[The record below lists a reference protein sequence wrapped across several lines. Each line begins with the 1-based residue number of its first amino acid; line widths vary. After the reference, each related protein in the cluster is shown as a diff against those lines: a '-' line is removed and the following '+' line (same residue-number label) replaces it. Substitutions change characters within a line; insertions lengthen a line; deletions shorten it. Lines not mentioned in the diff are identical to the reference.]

1 MEALVMHAALPLAT
15 ASASLREVLP
25 HARFQ
30 GCRDLQV
37 EHLTDD
43 SRLVQPGSLFAV
55 IAGTCEHGAK
65 YIRDAM
71 ARGASG
77 LLVERP
83 QPHCELPQ
91 CVVPNV
97 REAYARVSAVL
108 AGRPDQAV
116 RVAGVTGTNGKTTVA
131 WMMHAMFAAGGKP
144 AGLLGTIENHDGRV
158 SEPATLT
165 TPAAG
170 TLHEWL
176 ARMQANGA
184 TDAAMEVSSHAL
196 DQQRLAGIQLQSAAV
211 TNVTRDH
218 LDYHGTY
225 ESYWTAKTQILS
237 LIRPGGVAVLSRDN
251 AASWEMRP
259 LASPEI
265 SVVSSGL
272 NAQADVHAEIVRE
285 SRSGMEFRLRIHGAS
300 APCHLP
306 MIGRHNVENALT
318 AAALTWHH
326 SRTIDEIAYA
336 LERFR
341 GVPGRL
347 QAIDCG
353 QPFDVYVDYAHTDD
367 ALRRCLS
374 AVRRVTGG
382 QLICVFGAGGDRDS
396 AKRPLM
402 GAAAALADIA
412 VLTSDN
418 PRSEPPEE
426 IMRQILAGFP
436 SDSQSVMME
445 PDRSAAIEKAVE
457 LAGTGDAIVIAG
469 KGHERTQQIGSRVV
483 PFDDC
488 QVARDAISR
497 REERG
502 RAELLEVMRVA

>member
-1 MEALVMHAALPLAT
+1 MHAALPLAT
-15 ASASLREVLP
+15 ASASLREVFP
-25 HARFQ
+25 RARFQ
-30 GCRDLQV
+30 GCSDLQI

-43 SRLVQPGSLFAV
+43 SRSVQPGSLFAV
-55 IAGTCEHGAK
+55 IAGNREHGAK
-65 YIRDAM
+65 YIDDAV
-71 ARGASG
+71 ARGAMG
-77 LLVERP
+77 LLLE
-83 QPHCELPQ
+83 QPEPECDLPQ
-91 CVVPNV
+91 CIVPNV
-97 REAYARVSAVL
+97 REAYAQLSAVL
-108 AGRPDQAV
+108 AGCPDRSV

-131 WMMHAMFAAGGKP
+131 WMTHAMFAAGAKP
-144 AGLLGTIENHDGRV
+144 AGLLGTIENHDGRA

-176 ARMQANGA
+176 VRMQANGA

-196 DQQRLAGIQLQSAAV
+196 DQRRLAGIQLQSAAV

-225 ESYWTAKTQILS
+225 ESYWLAKTQILS
-237 LIRPGGVAVLSRDN
+237 RIRPGGVAVLSRDN
-251 AASWEMRP
+251 ASSWEMRSH
-259 LASPEI
+259 ASPEI

-272 NAQADVHAEIVRE
+272 NTQADVYAEIVRE

-318 AAALTWHH
+318 AAALAWHH
-326 SRTIDEIAYA
+326 GRTIDEIVGA

-347 QAIDCG
+347 QTIDLG
-353 QPFDVYVDYAHTDD
+353 QPFEVYVDYAHTED

-382 QLICVFGAGGDRDS
+382 QLICVFGAGGDRD
-396 AKRPLM
+396 AEKRPLM

-436 SDSQSVMME
+436 TDFQSVVIE
-445 PDRSAAIEKAVE
+445 PDRAVAIAKAVE
-457 LAGTGDAIVIAG
+457 LARTGDAIVIAG
-469 KGHERTQQIGSRVV
+469 KGHERTQQIGTRVV

-502 RAELLEVMRVA
+502 RAESLEVMRVA

>member
-1 MEALVMHAALPLAT
+1 MHAALPLAT

-25 HARFQ
+25 CARFL
-30 GCRDLQV
+30 GCSDLQV

-43 SRLVQPGSLFAV
+43 SRLVQAGSLFAV
-55 IAGTCEHGAK
+55 IAGAREHGAK
-65 YIRDAM
+65 YIHEAV
-71 ARGASG
+71 ARGALG
-77 LLVERP
+77 LLVE
-83 QPHCELPQ
+83 QPEADCEIPQ
-91 CVVPNV
+91 CVVPSV
-97 REAYARVSAVL
+97 REAYAQLSAVL
-108 AGRPDQAV
+108 AGRPDRSV

-131 WMMHAMFAAGGKP
+131 WMTHAMFAAGGKP

-165 TPAAG
+165 TPVAG
-170 TLHEWL
+170 TLHQWL
-176 ARMQANGA
+176 VRMQANCA
-184 TDAAMEVSSHAL
+184 ADAAMEVSSHAL
-196 DQQRLAGIQLQSAAV
+196 DQRRLAGIQLQSAAV

-225 ESYWTAKTQILS
+225 ESYWAAKTQILG
-237 LIRPGGVAVLSRDN
+237 LIRSGGVAVLSRDN
-251 AASWEMRP
+251 ASSWEMMS
-259 LASPEI
+259 LVSPEI
-265 SVVSSGL
+265 SVICSGL
-272 NAQADVHAEIVRE
+272 TPLADVHAEIVRE

-318 AAALTWHH
+318 AAALAWHH
-326 SRTIDEIAYA
+326 GRTIDEIAGA
-336 LERFR
+336 LERFC

-353 QPFDVYVDYAHTDD
+353 QPFDLYVDYAHTDD

-396 AKRPLM
+396 EKRPLM

-418 PRSEPPEE
+418 PRSEPPED

-436 SDSQSVMME
+436 TDFQSVVIE
-445 PDRSAAIEKAVE
+445 PDRAAAILKAVE
-457 LAGTGDAIVIAG
+457 LARTGDAIVIAG
-469 KGHERTQQIGSRVV
+469 KGHERTQQIGTRVV

-488 QVARDAISR
+488 QVARDAVSR
-497 REERG
+497 YDVRG
-502 RAELLEVMRVA
+502 RAESLEVMRVA